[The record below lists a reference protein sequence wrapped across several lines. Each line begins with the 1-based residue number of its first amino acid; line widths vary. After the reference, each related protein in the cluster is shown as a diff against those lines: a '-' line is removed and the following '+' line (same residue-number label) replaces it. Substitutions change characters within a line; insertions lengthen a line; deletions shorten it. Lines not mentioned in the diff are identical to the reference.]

1 MKIVI
6 IEEENLN
13 IFFRNFDEIFRKDVA
28 YDNIKSHKKGGLYRL
43 SKKYIFGKTT
53 EGGQSN

>member
-1 MKIVI
+1 MT
-6 IEEENLN
+6 EEENLK
-13 IFFRNFDEIFRKDVA
+13 FCDE
-28 YDNIKSHKKGGLYRL
+28 SHKKGGLYRL